1 VLLHIFGIVTWG
13 TICHNNRGGE
23 CQGDQNRRNF
33 EPMDLY
39 DVAPQHLVCEISGV
53 GSKLEV
59 LPPEGNGRLDQE
71 GAFIRHL
78 AFLYLGC

>member
-1 VLLHIFGIVTWG
+1 
-13 TICHNNRGGE
+13 
-23 CQGDQNRRNF
+23 
-33 EPMDLY
+33 MDLY

-53 GSKLEV
+53 GSNLEV